1 MSGRY
6 RDFPYTPTLPHF
18 WCLTKHANEGLV
30 KSTSDA
36 SVSVLLLNLFFI
48 ICFLTFYPD
57 PIVNKIASDEECE
70 QPINSL
76 GFPVAGVLSWGLVWV
91 PLITTHGRR
100 LPHPALF
107 SDKRLKESC
116 IYCFRNK
123 I

>member
-1 MSGRY
+1 MR
-6 RDFPYTPTLPHF
+6 
-18 WCLTKHANEGLV
+18 
-30 KSTSDA
+30 
-36 SVSVLLLNLFFI
+36 VSVCCFL
-48 ICFLTFYPD
+48 ICFSSSVFLTFYPD
-57 PIVNKIASDEECE
+57 PIVNKIASDEECK

-91 PLITTHGRR
+91 PLITAHGRR

-107 SDKRLKESC
+107 SDKRLKESY